1 MSSFLTY
8 SSLILSISGAITGV
22 IITIWAYRT
31 RSKSD
36 HMVRLIITKEGP
48 LARTPYE
55 EEFGSET
62 SPQDSGDMDLKANER
77 VAETHE

>member
-1 MSSFLTY
+1 
-8 SSLILSISGAITGV
+8 
-22 IITIWAYRT
+22 
-31 RSKSD
+31 
-36 HMVRLIITKEGP
+36 MVRLIITKEGP